1 MKTITVNTATSFP
14 HVQYRHQQSFLTT
27 IKTWIK
33 EQEPLWEYNRLGIA
47 ATGIFIQV
55 TFAAAM
61 ISILAL
67 ANASPWIYGIG
78 ILFAFMANS
87 IAFAQS
93 PMRWVLAI
101 FVVSI
106 LLNFSLALLYGI
118 PLLTA

>member
-1 MKTITVNTATSFP
+1 MTANTGTRFQQ
-14 HVQYRHQQSFLTT
+14 VQYHPQQSLLTT

-47 ATGIFIQV
+47 ATGIFLQV

-61 ISILAL
+61 IAILAL

-78 ILFAFMANS
+78 IFFAFMANS

-93 PMRWVLAI
+93 PMRWVLGLIIA
-101 FVVSI
+101 SI
-106 LLNFSLALLYGI
+106 IINFLLALFYGI
-118 PLLTA
+118 PLLMG

>member
-1 MKTITVNTATSFP
+1 MKVITADTQISF
-14 HVQYRHQQSFLTT
+14 HQVEYHNQQTLLTT

-47 ATGIFIQV
+47 ATGIFLQV

-61 ISILAL
+61 IAILAL

-78 ILFAFMANS
+78 IFFAFMANS

-93 PMRWVLAI
+93 PMRWVLGLIIA
-101 FVVSI
+101 SI
-106 LLNFSLALLYGI
+106 IINFLLALFYGI
-118 PLLTA
+118 PLLMG